1 MSKTKVYVNTKKR
14 TDLSEIFKNIAAGI
28 TGVYVFVILTLFP
41 LYTHDMYFDILGARY
56 AFFYNFT
63 LWYLCLLLIFL
74 GISYLI
80 IDYKE
85 GYNSPNALE
94 RFIDAFSIKNIKKHI
109 KPTDIF
115 FAIMIFAMIISTVGS
130 NEVMEAAFFGHQGR
144 YQGLQCWFVYF
155 FAYIAVTRTFRF
167 KLMYLDFAIIAG
179 CFSCMW
185 GTTDFFYVDMFKFFV
200 NVSRAQQNMFASS
213 VGNLNT
219 YTNYTV
225 MVFAL
230 SAALFIVE
238 KNHIKSFFY
247 LIASLI
253 TCTSTFYGMADNNIL
268 GLFGFFLFA
277 PFFAFK
283 TRRNLLRYLI
293 LICILLFSLFLFG
306 EGFKLPHNEWQF
318 SIAQDLLQKSIVIR
332 YLFIPVTIIT
342 ISIGIALFS
351 VKPNYQQI
359 VGSNLSPLDSILP
372 KWVYIAY
379 KVFVLFSFLLV
390 VYILLDVN
398 VFKINEN
405 LWRNI
410 FPSSNQLV
418 FNDDWGTHR
427 GHNWRIAFT
436 NFTQNFSWFQ
446 RLFGFGPDT
455 YQIVSRRTFQEEM
468 VRRYGEVY
476 DSAHNEYVNYLIC
489 EGLIGLISY
498 LGILITSIKSGIKKI
513 KDNPYIV
520 APVLAVIAYAVQA
533 VVNIAIPITTPIFFV
548 LMFMCTSNNEYI
560 EETNNNTIVT
570 R

>member
-1 MSKTKVYVNTKKR
+1 MSKTKVYVSTKKK
-14 TDLSEIFKNIAAGI
+14 TNLFEIFKNIASGI
-28 TGVYVFVILTLFP
+28 TGVYVFIILTLFP

-85 GYNSPNALE
+85 GVNSPNAIE
-94 RFIDAFSIKNIKKHI
+94 RFISAFSIKNIRKHI
-109 KPTDIF
+109 KLTDVF
-115 FAIMIFAMIISTVGS
+115 FAIIIFSMIISTIGS

-155 FAYIAVTRTFRF
+155 FAYIAITRTFKF

-179 CFSCMW
+179 CLACMW
-185 GTTDFFYVDMFKFFV
+185 GTTDFFYVDMFRFFV
-200 NVSRAQQNMFASS
+200 NVSRSQQNMFASS

-230 SAALFIVE
+230 AGALFIVE
-238 KNHIKSFFY
+238 KNPIKSIFY

-253 TCTSTFYGMADNNIL
+253 TCTGTFYGMADNNIL

-277 PFFAFK
+277 PFFAIK

-293 LICILLFSLFLFG
+293 LICVLLFSLFLFG

-318 SIAQDLLQKSIVIR
+318 SIAQDLLQKSNAVR
-332 YLFIPVTIIT
+332 YLFIPFTIIVVLIAILLYKLNPTYGET
-342 ISIGIALFS
+342 ISNSL
-351 VKPNYQQI
+351 KPY
-359 VGSNLSPLDSILP
+359 DSILP
-372 KWVYIAY
+372 KWVSIAY
-379 KVFVLFSFLLV
+379 IVFISVSFLLV

-398 VFKINEN
+398 VFKTNDAF
-405 LWRNI
+405 WRSI
-410 FPSSNQLV
+410 IPSSNQLV

-489 EGLIGLISY
+489 EGLIGLIAY
-498 LGILITSIKSGIKKI
+498 LGIVITSIKSGLKKI
-513 KDNPYIV
+513 NDNPYMV
-520 APVLAVIAYAVQA
+520 APVLAVISYAVQA

-548 LMFMCTSNNEYI
+548 LMYMCATNYESIEQNNDSL
-560 EETNNNTIVT
+560 IVT